1 VAKRTVLHEIA
12 DELRQ
17 EILAV
22 AKAVA
27 EEIGP
32 PADAYDGRSVSRAD
46 YIAEARAQ
54 SYADPNYV
62 QADLDR
68 MAPAL
73 IPMPGGVMLRSPTG
87 VKNFIEKWHEA
98 RPDLYAHAVLEQLPP
113 RGVDAPPPPPPPPP
127 TSPPPAAPA
136 PPAPPGGAGY
146 G

>member
-1 VAKRTVLHEIA
+1 VSTGVRRVAKRTVLHEIA

-32 PADAYDGRSVSRAD
+32 PADAYDGQNLKSQKE
-46 YIAEARAQ
+46 YFAEARAK
-54 SYADPNYV
+54 SFEDPNYV

-113 RGVDAPPPPPPPPP
+113 RGVDAPPPPP
-127 TSPPPAAPA
+127 AAPA
-136 PPAPPGGAGY
+136 PPAPPGGAAY